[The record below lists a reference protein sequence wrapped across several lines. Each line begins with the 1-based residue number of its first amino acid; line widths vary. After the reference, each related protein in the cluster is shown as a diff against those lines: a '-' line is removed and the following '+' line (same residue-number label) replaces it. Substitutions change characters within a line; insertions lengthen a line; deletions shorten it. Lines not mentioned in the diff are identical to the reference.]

1 MAFDSARDELARTVL
16 IVDDEANL
24 RSSLSEFLSLDGYQS
39 EGAASGAE
47 ALDLLE
53 RRVFDAVVLDLRMPG
68 MDGLETLD
76 RILASGPAV
85 PVIMMSAHGEIS
97 DAVSAMKRGA
107 VDYLVKPFDPA
118 ELSLRLGKAIA
129 DARVV
134 RRAEAGARNAD
145 RHWIGEDPAMR
156 AIETLVAR
164 VAPTATT
171 VLITGESGTGKEVF
185 AREIHRLSPR
195 AAGPFVAVNVA
206 ALPESLL
213 ESELFGYEKGAFTGA
228 IARRAGLFELA
239 SGGTLFL
246 DEVGEMSPAT
256 QVKLL
261 RVLQERTVTRVGGE
275 RAIPVDAR
283 IVAATNRD
291 LEADVGTGRFRE
303 DLYFRLNVIRL
314 RVPPLRERPGDIA
327 PLAGAFLARFASE
340 MGKDIRGIEPAALRS
355 LESHPFPGNVREL
368 ENAVERAVILC
379 DGDALKAR
387 DFWPESGSTH
397 GDAAHGGAG
406 HDAADGEPV
415 TVREAERRAIVAALA
430 RNGEHR
436 ERTAREL
443 GISRRTLLNK
453 MREYGL

>member
-1 MAFDSARDELARTVL
+1 MAIDSARDEIARMVL

-24 RSSLSEFLSLDGYQS
+24 RSSLAEFLSLDGYQS
-39 EGAASGAE
+39 EVAASGAE

-76 RILASGPAV
+76 RILSSGPTV

-134 RRAEAGARNAD
+134 RRAEAGARRAD
-145 RHWIGEDPAMR
+145 RPWVGEDPAMR

-195 AAGPFVAVNVA
+195 TDGPFVAVNVA

-228 IARRAGLFELA
+228 VARRAGLFELA

-275 RAIPVDAR
+275 RTIPVDAR

-291 LEADVGTGRFRE
+291 LEADVKTGRFRE

-327 PLAGAFLARFASE
+327 PLAGAFLARFARE
-340 MGKDIRGIEPAALRS
+340 IGKDVRGIEPAALRA
-355 LESHPFPGNVREL
+355 LEAHPFPGNVREL

-379 DGDALKAR
+379 DGDALAAR
-387 DFWPESGSTH
+387 DFWPESGSKATAV
-397 GDAAHGGAG
+397 GD
-406 HDAADGEPV
+406 EPV

-430 RNGEHR
+430 RNGGHR
-436 ERTAREL
+436 ERTALEL
-443 GISRRTLLNK
+443 GISRRTLLTK